1 MARRTTNPSRSISLP
16 RKRAASP
23 VVAGGLRDVY
33 LLSDSTGSLARHMM
47 AAFATQFPADTFSV
61 MTRPFLDTIDKL
73 DAAMDEVARRPGMV
87 LHGMVEIAAK
97 RAIERRCKKIGA
109 PCRDL
114 TGDFVAFLSDAAKV
128 PPRPDRDRLHRVDQ
142 AYDRRIEALEFT
154 LDHDDSVGLHTLHE
168 AQIVLVGV
176 SRTSKTPT
184 SIYLAQQGFRVAN
197 VALAIEV
204 PPPQQLLELPAD
216 RVVGLVVDP
225 TVLTMIRTRRQN
237 AWQMSES
244 NYNDITHVS
253 EELRWSRRL
262 FERRGWKVIDVTGR
276 AVEETAAL
284 VLQGLGLVH
293 S

>member
-1 MARRTTNPSRSISLP
+1 MVRRTPKPPPRLSAP

-23 VVAGGLRDVY
+23 AVAGGLRVVY
-33 LLSDSTGSLARHMM
+33 LLSDSTGGLARHMM
-47 AAFATQFPADTFSV
+47 AAFATQFPAATFTV
-61 MTRPFLDTIDKL
+61 ITRPFLDTIDTL
-73 DAAMDEVARRPGMV
+73 DAAMDEVARRPGVV

-97 RAIERRCKKIGA
+97 GAIERRCEEIGA

-114 TGDFVAFLSDAAKV
+114 TGGFVDFLSEAAKV
-128 PPRPDRDRLHRVDQ
+128 LPRPDRDRLHRVDQ
-142 AYDRRIEALEFT
+142 AYDRRIQALEFT
-154 LDHDDSVGLHTLHE
+154 LDHDDSVGLDTLHE
-168 AQIVLVGV
+168 AQIVLSGV

-204 PPPQQLLELPAD
+204 PPPPQLLELPAD
-216 RVVGLVVDP
+216 RVVGLVIDAA
-225 TVLTMIRTRRQN
+225 VLTTIRTRRQQAWRMPESSYN
-237 AWQMSES
+237 AMA
-244 NYNDITHVS
+244 HVR

-262 FERRGWKVIDVTGR
+262 FEQRGWKVIDVTGR

-284 VLQGLGLVH
+284 VLQALGLAH

>member
-1 MARRTTNPSRSISLP
+1 
-16 RKRAASP
+16 
-23 VVAGGLRDVY
+23 VAGGLRDVY

-47 AAFATQFPADTFSV
+47 AAFATQFPAGTFSV
-61 MTRPFLDTIDKL
+61 ITRPFLDTIDKL
-73 DAAMDEVARRPGMV
+73 DAAMDEVARRPGLV
-87 LHGMVEIAAK
+87 LHGVVETTAK
-97 RAIERRCKKIGA
+97 HAIERRCKKIGA

-128 PPRPDRDRLHRVDQ
+128 PSRPDRDRLHRVDQ

-154 LDHDDSVGLHTLHE
+154 LDHDDSVGLDTLHE
-168 AQIVLVGV
+168 AQIVLSGV

-204 PPPQQLLELPAD
+204 PPPRQLCELPAD

-225 TVLTMIRTRRQN
+225 TVLTTIRTRRQN
-237 AWQMSES
+237 AWRMPES
-244 NYNDITHVS
+244 NYNEIAHVS

-262 FERRGWKVIDVTGR
+262 FERQGWNVIDVTGR

-284 VLQGLGLVH
+284 VLQALGLAH